1 MKKQKNKV
9 KSFLV
14 FVAMLVCMLGLSIAP
29 NTARAASDFVVKDGV
44 LVQYTG
50 SSSSV
55 TVPASVKKIGPSAF
69 EGNNNIT
76 YVRLQG
82 KVKVIGAQAFADC
95 ENLRIQTDVW
105 FDLFQN

>member
-9 KSFLV
+9 KSFLL
-14 FVAMLVCMLGLSIAP
+14 FVAMLVCMLGLSIVP

-69 EGNNNIT
+69 EGKDRKS
-76 YVRLQG
+76 V
-82 KVKVIGAQAFADC
+82 V
-95 ENLRIQTDVW
+95 
-105 FDLFQN
+105 